1 MRSFFLP
8 NWSPPDDPA
17 RPLPAEGR
25 PWPSDDDDDHDDN
38 DNDKENDYKD
48 YTRQH
53 TIIQW
58 HHGDT
63 VSIQRKSSQI

>member
-1 MRSFFLP
+1 M
-8 NWSPPDDPA
+8 N
-17 RPLPAEGR
+17 RPCYDKDNDN
-25 PWPSDDDDDHDDN
+25 DDDNYDSDHDHDDN

>member
-1 MRSFFLP
+1 MEAEADQKAGCLSG
-8 NWSPPDDPA
+8 DD
-17 RPLPAEGR
+17 RD
-25 PWPSDDDDDHDDN
+25 DDDDDHDDN

-63 VSIQRKSSQI
+63 VSIQRKSSQN